1 MSWVSGSPRYRAG
14 DPGLFDFIGKVVGG
28 VANVAT
34 GGLAGSIY
42 NTVRGGIQLI
52 SGKRPAPAGNL
63 PMAIG
68 SQPFLST
75 PKQLGI
81 GGLKLT
87 QPTTRP
93 LMPAPVTLPG
103 GAVIVPDSVK
113 VSGFTSPIASAGSA
127 TAYFS
132 QPGAAGPTVC
142 GSDGKMKRTHLNRSG
157 YYTKGGYVAPGTKCV
172 TNRRRNPLN
181 PRALSRAMS
190 RVHGA
195 QKAVKALVR
204 FESTSRGGKLI
215 IKRAPRK
222 RR

>member
-1 MSWVSGSPRYRAG
+1 MSWVSNGSYRRG

-42 NTVRGGIQLI
+42 NTVKGGIQLI
-52 SGKRPAPAGNL
+52 SGKRPAPAGNI

-68 SQPFLST
+68 SPTLTT

-81 GGLKLT
+81 GGIRLT
-87 QPTTRP
+87 APTTKP

-103 GAVIVPDSVK
+103 GAVIVPDSIK

-204 FESTSRGGKLI
+204 FENTTRGGKLI
-215 IKRAPRK
+215 IKRAKK
-222 RR
+222 R